1 MDTRRAFSKRSEHQ
15 IGSTDYLHNTYRFQP
30 CPFNC
35 NDSPF
40 CCYFHPGLLPFWHLA
55 YIAEPDLISPEA
67 RRLILPLAPDPCPPS
82 SRTMKRKPEILNFNF
97 NNLTSVVFVLY
108 AFILIKM
115 ILFKRPPSYYY
126 NHFFYNYDWSMVK
139 ANWRRANL
147 VPFKTILLF
156 INSKLAMR
164 DIVGNLL
171 GNVLGFIPFGI
182 LVPML
187 FPPFANARRLL
198 QSAFAISLLFEL
210 LQLVFVLGSFDVDD
224 LLLNTIGAALGF
236 LIYQADKQ
244 RAL

>member
-1 MDTRRAFSKRSEHQ
+1 
-15 IGSTDYLHNTYRFQP
+15 
-30 CPFNC
+30 
-35 NDSPF
+35 
-40 CCYFHPGLLPFWHLA
+40 
-55 YIAEPDLISPEA
+55 
-67 RRLILPLAPDPCPPS
+67 
-82 SRTMKRKPEILNFNF
+82 MKRKPEIFNASF

-126 NHFFYNYDWSMVK
+126 NHFFYNYDWGMVK

-147 VPFKTILLF
+147 IPFKTILLF

-187 FPPFANARRLL
+187 FPALATIKRML
-198 QSAFAISLLFEL
+198 QVAFGISFLFEL
-210 LQLVFVLGSFDVDD
+210 VQLIFVLGSFDVDD
-224 LLLNTIGAALGF
+224 LLLNTIGAALGYY
-236 LIYQADKQ
+236 IYYADKQ